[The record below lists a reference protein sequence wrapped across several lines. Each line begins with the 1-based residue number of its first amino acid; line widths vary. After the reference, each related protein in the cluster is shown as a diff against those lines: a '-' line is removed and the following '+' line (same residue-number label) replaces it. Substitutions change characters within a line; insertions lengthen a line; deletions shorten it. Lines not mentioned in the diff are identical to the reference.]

1 MKPTLSLAIA
11 SALFAFAACTA
22 ETSPEPGEATPSVP
36 FLVWPEDG
44 ATVFADTGVYVGD
57 PTSVGSVDGT
67 IAVIIG
73 GDGVKEGEA
82 MPDGAMTFEAG
93 AVSGYVTLPTGDQ
106 TVHVQ
111 RFDAAG
117 KATTDHQKVRYT
129 VEATPSDLGV
139 SWLEPS
145 DGATVKSPFKV
156 RFGMSG
162 SAMSP
167 AGQNPLDKTVGHH
180 HVSVNKGVVTPGFA
194 LPMGT
199 ADYLHYGKAQTE
211 AEVTLAPGTYELTMQ
226 FADAAHRSYGEKL
239 ASKTITVTVE

>member
-1 MKPTLSLAIA
+1 MKLILPLSFAF
-11 SALFAFAACTA
+11 ALFAFAACSA
-22 ETSPEPGEATPSVP
+22 ETPPQPVNKAPTVP

-44 ATVFADTGVYVGD
+44 STVFADTGVYVGD
-57 PTSVGSVDGT
+57 PASVGTVEGT

-73 GDGVKEGEA
+73 SDGVEQGDA
-82 MPDGAMTFEAG
+82 MPSGAMAFDAG
-93 AVSGYVTLPTGDQ
+93 AVFGYVTLPTGDQ
-106 TVHVQ
+106 TLCVQ

-117 KATTDHQKVRYT
+117 KATSDHQKVRYT
-129 VEATPSDLGV
+129 VEATPADLGV

-145 DGATVKSPFKV
+145 DGASVKSPFKV

-211 AEVTLAPGTYELTMQ
+211 AEITLAPGSYDLTMQ
-226 FADAAHRSYGEKL
+226 FADAAHRSYGKKL
-239 ASKTITVTVE
+239 ASKTIKVTVQ

>member
-1 MKPTLSLAIA
+1 MKPILTLAITA
-11 SALFAFAACTA
+11 ALLAFAACSA
-22 ETSPEPGEATPSVP
+22 ETSPEPGDQAPTVP

-44 ATVFADTGVYVGD
+44 STVFADTGVYVGD
-57 PTSVGSVDGT
+57 PASVGTIDGT

-73 GDGVKEGEA
+73 GDGVKQGDA
-82 MPDGAMTFEAG
+82 MPAGAMAFDAG
-93 AVSGYVTLPTGDQ
+93 AVFGYVTLPTGDQ
-106 TVHVQ
+106 TLHVQ

-117 KATTDHQKVRYT
+117 KATADHQKVSYT

-145 DGATVKSPFKV
+145 DGATVQSPFKV

-167 AGQNPLDKTVGHH
+167 AGQNPLDKTAGHH

-226 FADAAHRSYGEKL
+226 FADAAHRSYGKRL
-239 ASKTITVTVE
+239 ASKTITVTVQ